1 MRLAVLFLA
10 NNQLIELYV
19 CMHTYLYI
27 ILIFNWL
34 NFKRIDIDYIKIAIF
49 SLMVVLALVLFK
61 KKINVVVSNDIGIY
75 LD

>member
-1 MRLAVLFLA
+1 M
-10 NNQLIELYV
+10 IELYV

-34 NFKRIDIDYIKIAIF
+34 NFKRIDIDYIKITIF

-61 KKINVVVSNDIGIY
+61 KKINVGVSNDIGIY
-75 LD
+75 LDELTMLGGLLKL

>member
-1 MRLAVLFLA
+1 MRLL
-10 NNQLIELYV
+10 LIELYV

-34 NFKRIDIDYIKIAIF
+34 NFKRIDIDYIKITIF

-61 KKINVVVSNDIGIY
+61 KKINVGVSNDIGIY

>member
-1 MRLAVLFLA
+1 M
-10 NNQLIELYV
+10 IELYV

-34 NFKRIDIDYIKIAIF
+34 NFKRIDIDYIKITIL

-61 KKINVVVSNDIGIY
+61 KKINVGVSNDIGIY

>member
-1 MRLAVLFLA
+1 M
-10 NNQLIELYV
+10 IELYV
-19 CMHTYLYI
+19 CMHTYLYT

-34 NFKRIDIDYIKIAIF
+34 NFKRIDIDYIKITIF

-61 KKINVVVSNDIGIY
+61 KKINVGVSNDIGIY

>member
-1 MRLAVLFLA
+1 MSRGLGDVYKR
-10 NNQLIELYV
+10 QV

-27 ILIFNWL
+27 IFIFNWF
-34 NFKRIDIDYIKIAIF
+34 NFKRIDIDYIKITIF

-61 KKINVVVSNDIGIY
+61 KKINVGVSNDIGIY